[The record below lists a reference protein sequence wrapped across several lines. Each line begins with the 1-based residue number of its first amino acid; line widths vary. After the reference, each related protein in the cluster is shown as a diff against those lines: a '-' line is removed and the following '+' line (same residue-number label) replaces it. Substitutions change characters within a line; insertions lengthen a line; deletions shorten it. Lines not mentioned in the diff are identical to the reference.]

1 MPKKSGRVKPTPI
14 QVMENLWA
22 FCGSQTLIA
31 AFDLDLASHIAA
43 GNRTAGQI
51 AAAANA
57 SERGVEHLLDA
68 LVGLGYLNKKNN
80 GYGLEPVA
88 REFMVRGKDFYMGD
102 MADVTKLVM
111 RGWSGL
117 STVVKDGRPV
127 VDVASEQTAKEF
139 FPKLVSAIF
148 PPSFTAASAGC
159 QAIPRNARSRIKTI
173 LDVAAGSGAW
183 SIPFAKAIKSAR
195 VTVLDFPEVNQVAR
209 RFTEQWGVADR
220 YDYIEGNLREL
231 DFGNSRYDMVILG
244 HIIHSEGAKWGKR
257 LIEKSYAALKENG
270 MLLIAEMVP
279 NDTRTGPAFPL
290 LFGLNMLL
298 HTAEGD
304 VFTMREYRQWLNEA
318 GFRKVRTIAAP
329 APSPLILAT
338 R

>member
-1 MPKKSGRVKPTPI
+1 MTKKSGRAKPTPLD
-14 QVMENLWA
+14 VMQDLWA
-22 FCGSQTLIA
+22 FCRSQTLIA

-43 GNRTAGQI
+43 DNRTAKEI

-68 LVGLGYLNKKNN
+68 LVSLGYLNKKNS
-80 GYGLEPVA
+80 GYGLEPA
-88 REFMVRGKDFYMGD
+88 SRQFMVRDKEFYMGD
-102 MADVTKLVM
+102 MADVTKLMMVD
-111 RGWSGL
+111 WSGL
-117 STVVKDGRPV
+117 STVVKDGRPAI
-127 VDVASEQTAKEF
+127 DVASEQAAKEF
-139 FPKLVSAIF
+139 FPKLVSGIF
-148 PPSFTAASAGC
+148 PSSFAAASAGY
-159 QAIPRNARSRIKTI
+159 QAMPRNVRGRIKAI

-183 SIPFAKAIKSAR
+183 SIPFARAIKGAR

-209 RFTEQWGVADR
+209 RFAEQWGVADR

-231 DFGNSRYDMVILG
+231 DFGNRRYDMVILG
-244 HIIHSEGAKWGKR
+244 HIIHSEGAQQGKR

-270 MLLIAEMVP
+270 LLLIAEMVP
-279 NDTRTGPAFPL
+279 NDARTGPVFPL

-304 VFTMREYRQWLNEA
+304 VFTMREYRQWLKEA
-318 GFRKVRTIAAP
+318 GFRKITTIPAP

-338 R
+338 K